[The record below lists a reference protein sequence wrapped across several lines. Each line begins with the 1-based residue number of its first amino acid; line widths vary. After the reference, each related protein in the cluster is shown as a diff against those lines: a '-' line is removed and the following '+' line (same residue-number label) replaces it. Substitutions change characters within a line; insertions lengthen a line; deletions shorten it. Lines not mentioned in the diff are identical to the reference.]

1 VKKIEASTLEEA
13 YSKACKELECSF
25 EELKYEIIQYPK
37 KGLIGGLFAKS
48 AIIVA
53 TIEKKIVEP
62 IKEKEPQEEIE
73 KIEKEVVESKPKED
87 LKETPKEPILKQEE
101 SKTTTEVNL
110 AEDKI
115 IDNFFQE
122 QESQIDEKELE
133 RVIENKIKEL
143 LQNSCFNIDVVE
155 VDIIDGIVHIFID
168 GDDAALL
175 IGKEGY
181 RYNALSYLLYSWIY
195 TTYQR
200 YIKLEIAQFL
210 SSQEELVKRNL
221 EPVVEHIKEE
231 GRGKTRP
238 MEGVLIQIALEYL
251 RKTFPN
257 KYVAIKRNREGERY
271 ILINDFNKRQ

>member
-1 VKKIEASTLEEA
+1 MKKIEAPTLEEA
-13 YSKACKELECSF
+13 YAKACRDFKCSF
-25 EELKYEIIQYPK
+25 EELKYEICQYPK
-37 KGLIGGLFAKS
+37 KGIFLGLFAKP

-53 TIEKKIVEP
+53 TRD
-62 IKEKEPQEEIE
+62 KEVAKPTPKETLETKEFSKETKEEAKESKYNEPQEENTQ
-73 KIEKEVVESKPKED
+73 KEQPENRATTKNSLP
-87 LKETPKEPILKQEE
+87 EE
-101 SKTTTEVNL
+101 
-110 AEDKI
+110 KI

-122 QESQIDEKELE
+122 EEDKESE
-133 RVIENKIKEL
+133 RDLANSIENTIKSL

-195 TTYQR
+195 STYQR

-210 SSQEELVKRNL
+210 SSQEEAVKRAL
-221 EPVVEHIKEE
+221 EPLIERIKED
-231 GRGKTRP
+231 GRGKTHP

-257 KYVAIKRNREGERY
+257 KYVAIKHNQEGEKY